1 MYVDVLDVE
10 IRFSVQLMS
19 DPQHHQILLLIA
31 QNCQL
36 VIHIHMYQN
45 RELNNHDHAIVPNYN
60 TCTSQLSLLIVSSLI
75 PHLQC

>member
-10 IRFSVQLMS
+10 VQFSVRLIS
-19 DPQHHQILLLIA
+19 DPQHHQILLLIM

-36 VIHIHMYQN
+36 VIHIHMHQN

-60 TCTSQLSLLIVSSLI
+60 TL
-75 PHLQC
+75 